1 MKTKLINLYEQT
13 QKKSLD
19 LLSVAHKKLS
29 TYAQKSDYKV
39 YKAQPQTGLK
49 SIIARV
55 GNSTAIIGVFMGV
68 AIAVNEPLRAELA
81 KSIGPNIELAN
92 VNVESMDLDPPPT
105 MRPVS
110 MGKVD
115 DAIPK
120 TGNLLISPDVLR
132 APVPSIA
139 PLAKQIPGKID
150 PAAQDARLM
159 SSLSD
164 QQKVANFMANKY
176 RVDPKA
182 INQYISHAMVVAK
195 EVDLD
200 PVLLVAVMAI
210 ESNFNPNVQSNMG
223 AQGLMQVLTRVHL
236 DKFSAYGGPAAAFK
250 PEANIRVGAYILK
263 SYIAQSGSL
272 QGGLRYYVGG
282 AVVGD
287 GGYAG
292 KVLREREALIALL
305 KNTQIQ
311 EVPLEV
317 SSAQFSKV
325 LPPPTAVT
333 VKPESKPEMTFQP
346 PILFEVT
353 ESKEQES

>member
-1 MKTKLINLYEQT
+1 MKTKLINFYEQT

-19 LLSVAHKKLS
+19 LLGGARKKLS

-39 YKAQPQTGLK
+39 YRAQNQTGLK
-49 SIIARV
+49 TTLARV
-55 GNSTAIIGVFMGV
+55 GNSAAIIGVFMGV

-81 KSIGPNIELAN
+81 KSISPSFELAN
-92 VNVESMDLDPPPT
+92 VNVESMDFDAPK
-105 MRPVS
+105 MKPVS
-110 MGKVD
+110 MGKSNL
-115 DAIPK
+115 DASQAK
-120 TGNLLISPDVLR
+120 DVLLSPEVLR
-132 APVPSIA
+132 APVPSIG

-159 SSLSD
+159 SSLVE
-164 QQKVANFMANKY
+164 QQKVANYMANKY
-176 RVDPKA
+176 RVDPNA
-182 INQYISHAMVVAK
+182 INQYVSHAMVVAK

-210 ESNFNPNVQSNMG
+210 ESNFNPNIQSNMG
-223 AQGLMQVLTRVHL
+223 AQGLMQVLTRVHA
-236 DKFSAYGGPAAAFK
+236 DKFVPYGGPAAAFK

-263 SYIAQSGSL
+263 YFIAQAGSL

-292 KVLREREALIALL
+292 KVMREREVLIALL

-311 EVPLEV
+311 EIPLEV
-317 SSAQFSKV
+317 SSAQFNKV
-325 LPPPTAVT
+325 LPPPNAIT
-333 VKPESKPEMTFQP
+333 VKPEKSPEVISQP
-346 PILFEVT
+346 TQPVEVA
-353 ESKEQES
+353 EVKEQES

>member
-1 MKTKLINLYEQT
+1 MKTKLINFYEQT
-13 QKKSLD
+13 REKSLD
-19 LLSVAHKKLS
+19 LLSGARKKLS

-49 SIIARV
+49 ATLARV

-81 KSIGPNIELAN
+81 KSISPDIELAN
-92 VNVESMDLDPPPT
+92 VNVEDMDSAPT
-105 MRPVS
+105 MKPVS
-110 MGKVD
+110 MGKADVTT
-115 DAIPK
+115 PK
-120 TGNLLISPDVLR
+120 TGDLLISPEVLR

-159 SSLSD
+159 SSISD

-182 INQYISHAMVVAK
+182 INQYVSHAILVAK

-210 ESNFNPNVQSNMG
+210 ESNFNPNIQSNMG
-223 AQGLMQVLTRVHL
+223 AQGLMQVLTRVHV
-236 DKFSAYGGPAAAFK
+236 DKFVPYGGPAAAFK

-263 SYIAQSGSL
+263 YFIAQAGSL

-282 AVVGD
+282 STVGD

-292 KVLREREALIALL
+292 KVMREREVLNALL

-325 LPPPTAVT
+325 LPAPSNIV
-333 VKPESKPEMTFQP
+333 VKPESKPEATFQF
-346 PILFEVT
+346 PISIEVA

>member
-1 MKTKLINLYEQT
+1 MKIKLINFYEQT

-19 LLSVAHKKLS
+19 LLGGARKKLS

-49 SIIARV
+49 ATLARV

-81 KSIGPNIELAN
+81 KSISPDFELAN
-92 VNVESMDLDPPPT
+92 VNVEDMDSAPT
-105 MRPVS
+105 LKPVS
-110 MGKVD
+110 MGKAD
-115 DAIPK
+115 MITSKSGDF
-120 TGNLLISPDVLR
+120 LISPEVLR

-139 PLAKQIPGKID
+139 PLANQIPGKID

-159 SSLSD
+159 SSISD

-176 RVDPKA
+176 RVDSKA
-182 INQYISHAMVVAK
+182 INQYVSHAIVVAK

-200 PVLLVAVMAI
+200 PVLLVSVMAI
-210 ESNFNPNVQSNMG
+210 ESNFNPNIQSNMG
-223 AQGLMQVLTRVHL
+223 AQGLMQVLTRVHA
-236 DKFSAYGGPAAAFK
+236 DKFVPYGGPAAAFK

-263 SYIAQSGSL
+263 YFISQAGSL

-282 AVVGD
+282 AAVGD

-292 KVLREREALIALL
+292 KVMREREVLIALL

-317 SSAQFSKV
+317 PSAQLSKV
-325 LPPPTAVT
+325 LPAPTNVM
-333 VKPESKPEMTFQP
+333 VKSESKPEGTLQSPKM
-346 PILFEVT
+346 IEIA
-353 ESKEQES
+353 ESREQES